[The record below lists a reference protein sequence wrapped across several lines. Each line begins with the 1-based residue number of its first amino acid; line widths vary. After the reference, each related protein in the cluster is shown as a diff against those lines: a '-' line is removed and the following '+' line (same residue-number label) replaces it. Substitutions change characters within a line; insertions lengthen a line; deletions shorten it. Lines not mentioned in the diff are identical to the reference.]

1 MSNKIKKILTVDDLV
16 KFCQEQKF
24 AQFSSKDTGYQL
36 AVKVPTTFE
45 VEGSDDNHRDMTK
58 LKIKIF
64 HTGINRNN
72 SKVSKEAAEKAMKTI
87 PDRPVL
93 AAIHQLSNG
102 DYDFAGHEIE
112 IVHNDKTG
120 KDEVRYIESQVG
132 SFSSEPAFW
141 EHDDEL
147 DKDFV
152 CAYAYISNEY
162 TKTAE
167 IINRKGYTK
176 NSCELFIDEMAYDGK
191 EHCLDL
197 IDFYVSGST
206 LLGTSMD
213 GNEKEIEEGMQGS
226 RADIAD
232 FSAEN
237 NSVKFSKDDKL
248 IELLDKLNTTL
259 SNFNNNTIRKE
270 EQIEVDINKE
280 NFEEVTDT
288 EEVTETEETTEEEVT
303 VTENESEETVDE
315 TSEDETVETEDETT
329 EIKEDNAC
337 GGSTKK
343 KKKCEEDE
351 PKEESDEDEPEVK
364 EDNACGG
371 GGSGTKKKKK
381 NSIECSYTVNDE
393 TKTYAVSLEEKI
405 SAIHCLVND
414 TYAEADNT
422 YYGVSVYD
430 SYVIMQDWCSGRYF
444 KQSYTDENDTYTLT
458 GDRIEVYA
466 EFVTKNELDELNDM
480 RSNYSTVVNE
490 LNQYKY
496 NEEFADKMTVF
507 EDEAYTDYLETDEFK
522 ALMSKETVD
531 KYSKEELA
539 EKSDATLGKFVKS
552 TKTFSYTES
561 KVKKPIASV
570 KVFSDVSKT
579 RKPSRYGDL
588 FKNE

>member
-24 AQFSSKDTGYQL
+24 ARFSSKDTGYQL

-112 IVHNDKTG
+112 IVHNDKTD

-162 TKTAE
+162 TRTSE

-232 FSAEN
+232 FSVEN
-237 NSVKFSKDDKL
+237 NSVKFSKDEKL

-270 EQIEVDINKE
+270 EEIEVENKE
-280 NFEEVTDT
+280 NFEEVTET
-288 EEVTETEETTEEEVT
+288 VEVTETEETPEEEVT

-315 TSEDETVETEDETT
+315 TSEDETVDTEDETT

-337 GGSTKK
+337 GG
-343 KKKCEEDE
+343 
-351 PKEESDEDEPEVK
+351 
-364 EDNACGG
+364 
-371 GGSGTKKKKK
+371 GSGSTKKKKK

-393 TKTYAVSLEEKI
+393 TKTYAVSLDEKI

-444 KQSYTDENDTYTLT
+444 KQSYMDENDTYTLT
-458 GDRIEVYA
+458 GDRVEVYA
-466 EFVTKNELDELNDM
+466 EFVTKDELNELNDM

-539 EKSDATLGKFVKS
+539 EKADATLGKFVKS
-552 TKTFSYTES
+552 TKTFSYTEN
-561 KVKKPIASV
+561 KNKKPIASV
-570 KVFSDVSKT
+570 KVFSDVNKT

>member
-24 AQFSSKDTGYQL
+24 ARFSSKDTGYQL

-162 TKTAE
+162 TRTSE

-237 NSVKFSKDDKL
+237 NSVKFSKDEKL

-270 EQIEVDINKE
+270 EEIEVENKE
-280 NFEEVTDT
+280 NFEEVTET
-288 EEVTETEETTEEEVT
+288 VEVTETEETTEEEVT

-315 TSEDETVETEDETT
+315 TSEDETVDTEDETT

-337 GGSTKK
+337 GG
-343 KKKCEEDE
+343 
-351 PKEESDEDEPEVK
+351 
-364 EDNACGG
+364 
-371 GGSGTKKKKK
+371 GSGSTKKKKK

-393 TKTYAVSLEEKI
+393 TKTYAVSLDEKI

-444 KQSYTDENDTYTLT
+444 KQSYMDENDTYTLT
-458 GDRIEVYA
+458 GDRVEVYA
-466 EFVTKNELDELNDM
+466 EFVTKDELNELNDM
-480 RSNYSTVVNE
+480 RSNYSTIVNE

-507 EDEAYTDYLETDEFK
+507 EDEAYTEYLETDEFK
-522 ALMSKETVD
+522 TLMSKETVD

-539 EKSDATLGKFVKS
+539 EKADATLGKFVKS
-552 TKTFSYTES
+552 TKTFSCTEN
-561 KVKKPIASV
+561 KTKKPIASV
-570 KVFSDVSKT
+570 KVFSDVNKT

>member
-24 AQFSSKDTGYQL
+24 ARFSSKDTGYQL

-120 KDEVRYIESQVG
+120 KDEVHYIESQVG

-162 TKTAE
+162 TRTSE

-176 NSCELFIDEMAYDGK
+176 NSCELFIDEMSYDGK
-191 EHCLDL
+191 ERCLDL

-213 GNEKEIEEGMQGS
+213 GNEKEIQEGMEGS

-232 FSAEN
+232 FSADN
-237 NSVKFSKDDKL
+237 NSLFAKYENKMIEFQERLEKLESTCSNIQLSKEGGNDKNMDKFN
-248 IELLDKLNTTL
+248 ELLEKYGKTAEDIDFEYEDMTD
-259 SNFNNNTIRKE
+259 E
-270 EQIEVDINKE
+270 ELESK
-280 NFEEVTDT
+280 FEEVFGKLEENSTSEPSNDEGTDDGD
-288 EEVTETEETTEEEVT
+288 
-303 VTENESEETVDE
+303 ESEE
-315 TSEDETVETEDETT
+315 
-329 EIKEDNAC
+329 N
-337 GGSTKK
+337 
-343 KKKCEEDE
+343 
-351 PKEESDEDEPEVK
+351 PEVK

-371 GGSGTKKKKK
+371 GGSGTTKKKKK
-381 NSIECSYTVNDE
+381 NNSIECSYEVDGE
-393 TKTYAVSLEEKI
+393 TKKFAVSLQEKI
-405 SAIHCLVND
+405 YAIQDLVNA

-422 YYGVSVYD
+422 YYGVTVYED
-430 SYVIMQDWCSGRYF
+430 YVVMCDYWSGRYY
-444 KQSYTDENDTYTLT
+444 KQSYTSENDNYSLT
-458 GDRIEVYA
+458 GDRVEVYA
-466 EFVTKNELDELNDM
+466 EFVTSDEQKELDAM
-480 RSNYSTVVNE
+480 RSNYAALKEFKENAEKNE
-490 LNQYKY
+490 LHAKREEILNSEKY
-496 NEEFADKMTVF
+496 EAVSDTEAFKELVKNMDNYSLEELEKEAKIIFADNFNM
-507 EDEAYTDYLETDEFK
+507 ETF
-522 ALMSKETVD
+522 AVH
-531 KYSKEELA
+531 A
-539 EKSDATLGKFVKS
+539 EKAQKNS
-552 TKTFSYTES
+552 T
-561 KVKKPIASV
+561 V
-570 KVFSDVSKT
+570 KVFANVNKSK
-579 RKPSRYGDL
+579 KDSRYGNL
-588 FKNE
+588 FSK

>member
-24 AQFSSKDTGYQL
+24 ARFSSKDTGYQL

-162 TKTAE
+162 TRTSE

-237 NSVKFSKDDKL
+237 NSVKFSKDEKL

-270 EQIEVDINKE
+270 EEIEVENKE
-280 NFEEVTDT
+280 NFEEVTET
-288 EEVTETEETTEEEVT
+288 VEVTETEETTEEEVT

-315 TSEDETVETEDETT
+315 TSEDETVDTEDETT

-337 GGSTKK
+337 GG
-343 KKKCEEDE
+343 
-351 PKEESDEDEPEVK
+351 
-364 EDNACGG
+364 
-371 GGSGTKKKKK
+371 GSGSAKKKKK

-393 TKTYAVSLEEKI
+393 TKTYAVSLDEKI

-444 KQSYTDENDTYTLT
+444 KQSYMDENDTYTLT
-458 GDRIEVYA
+458 GDRVEVYA
-466 EFVTKNELDELNDM
+466 EFVTKDELNELNDM

-539 EKSDATLGKFVKS
+539 EKADAILGKFVKS
-552 TKTFSYTES
+552 TKTFSYTEN
-561 KVKKPIASV
+561 KTKKPIASV
-570 KVFSDVSKT
+570 KVFSDVNKT

>member
-24 AQFSSKDTGYQL
+24 ARFSSKDTGYQL

-120 KDEVRYIESQVG
+120 KDEVHYIESQVG

-162 TKTAE
+162 TMTSE

-176 NSCELFIDEMAYDGK
+176 NSCELFIDEMSYDGK
-191 EHCLDL
+191 ERCLDI

-237 NSVKFSKDDKL
+237 NSVKFSKDEKL

-315 TSEDETVETEDETT
+315 TSDDETVDEENSEETTDESDEETEDE
-329 EIKEDNAC
+329 E
-337 GGSTKK
+337 ST
-343 KKKCEEDE
+343 
-351 PKEESDEDEPEVK
+351 VK

-371 GGSGTKKKKK
+371 GGSGTTKKKKK
-381 NSIECSYTVNDE
+381 NNSIECSYEVDGE
-393 TKTYAVSLEEKI
+393 TKKFAVSLQEKI
-405 SAIHCLVND
+405 YAIQDLVNA

-422 YYGVSVYD
+422 YYGVSVYED
-430 SYVIMQDWCSGRYF
+430 YVVMCDYWSGRYY
-444 KQSYTDENDTYTLT
+444 KQSYTSENDNYSLT
-458 GDRIEVYA
+458 GDRVEVYA
-466 EFVTKNELDELNDM
+466 EFVTSDEQKELESM
-480 RSNYSTVVNE
+480 RSNYATLKEFKETAEKNE
-490 LNQYKY
+490 LHAKREEILNSEKY
-496 NEEFADKMTVF
+496 EAVSETDAFKELVKNMDNYSLEELEKEAKIIFADNFNM
-507 EDEAYTDYLETDEFK
+507 ETF
-522 ALMSKETVD
+522 AVH
-531 KYSKEELA
+531 A
-539 EKSDATLGKFVKS
+539 EKAQKKS
-552 TKTFSYTES
+552 T
-561 KVKKPIASV
+561 V
-570 KVFSDVSKT
+570 KVFANVNKSK
-579 RKPSRYGDL
+579 KDSRYGNL
-588 FKNE
+588 FSK

>member
-24 AQFSSKDTGYQL
+24 ARFSSKDTGYQL

-45 VEGSDDNHRDMTK
+45 VECSDDNHRDMTK

-162 TKTAE
+162 TRTSE

-206 LLGTSMD
+206 LLGISMD

-237 NSVKFSKDDKL
+237 NSVKFSKDEKL

-270 EQIEVDINKE
+270 EEIEVENKE
-280 NFEEVTDT
+280 NFEEVTET
-288 EEVTETEETTEEEVT
+288 VEVTETEETTEEEVT

-315 TSEDETVETEDETT
+315 TSEDETVDTEDETT

-337 GGSTKK
+337 GG
-343 KKKCEEDE
+343 
-351 PKEESDEDEPEVK
+351 
-364 EDNACGG
+364 
-371 GGSGTKKKKK
+371 GSGSAKKKKK

-393 TKTYAVSLEEKI
+393 TKTYAVSLDEKI

-444 KQSYTDENDTYTLT
+444 KQSYMDENDTYTLT
-458 GDRIEVYA
+458 GDRVEVYA
-466 EFVTKNELDELNDM
+466 EFVTKDELNELNDM
-480 RSNYSTVVNE
+480 RSNYSTIVNE

-496 NEEFADKMTVF
+496 NEELADKMTVF
-507 EDEAYTDYLETDEFK
+507 EDEAYTEYLETDEFK
-522 ALMSKETVD
+522 TLMSKETVD

-539 EKSDATLGKFVKS
+539 EKADATLGKFVKS
-552 TKTFSYTES
+552 TKTFSYTEN
-561 KVKKPIASV
+561 KTKKPIASV
-570 KVFSDVSKT
+570 KVFSDVNKT

>member
-24 AQFSSKDTGYQL
+24 ARFSSKDTGYQL

-162 TKTAE
+162 TRTSE

-237 NSVKFSKDDKL
+237 NSVKFSKDEKL

-270 EQIEVDINKE
+270 EEIEVENKE
-280 NFEEVTDT
+280 NFEEVTET
-288 EEVTETEETTEEEVT
+288 VEVTETEETTEEEVT

-315 TSEDETVETEDETT
+315 TSEDETVDEENSEETTDESDEETEDE
-329 EIKEDNAC
+329 E
-337 GGSTKK
+337 ST
-343 KKKCEEDE
+343 
-351 PKEESDEDEPEVK
+351 VK

-371 GGSGTKKKKK
+371 GSGSTKKKKK

-393 TKTYAVSLEEKI
+393 TKTYAVSLDEKI

-444 KQSYTDENDTYTLT
+444 KQSYMDENDTYTLT

-466 EFVTKNELDELNDM
+466 EFVTKDELNELNDM
-480 RSNYSTVVNE
+480 RSNYSTIVNE

-539 EKSDATLGKFVKS
+539 EKADATLGKFVKS
-552 TKTFSYTES
+552 TKTFSYTEN
-561 KVKKPIASV
+561 KTKKPIASV
-570 KVFSDVSKT
+570 KVFSDVNKT

>member
-24 AQFSSKDTGYQL
+24 ARFSSKDTGYQL

-162 TKTAE
+162 TRTSE

-237 NSVKFSKDDKL
+237 NSVKFSKDEKL

-270 EQIEVDINKE
+270 EEIEVENKE
-280 NFEEVTDT
+280 NFDKVT
-288 EEVTETEETTEEEVT
+288 EAVEVTETEETTEEEVT

-315 TSEDETVETEDETT
+315 TSEDETVDTEEETT

-337 GGSTKK
+337 GG
-343 KKKCEEDE
+343 
-351 PKEESDEDEPEVK
+351 
-364 EDNACGG
+364 
-371 GGSGTKKKKK
+371 GSGSTKKKKK

-393 TKTYAVSLEEKI
+393 TKTYAVSLDEKI

-444 KQSYTDENDTYTLT
+444 KQSYMDENDTYTLT
-458 GDRIEVYA
+458 GDRVEVYA
-466 EFVTKNELDELNDM
+466 EFVTKDELNELNDM
-480 RSNYSTVVNE
+480 RSNYSTIVNE

-531 KYSKEELA
+531 KYSKEKLA
-539 EKSDATLGKFVKS
+539 EKADATLGKIVKS
-552 TKTFSYTES
+552 TKTFSYTEN
-561 KVKKPIASV
+561 KTKKPIASV
-570 KVFSDVSKT
+570 KVFSDVNKT

>member
-24 AQFSSKDTGYQL
+24 ARFSSKDTGYQL

-162 TKTAE
+162 TRTSE

-237 NSVKFSKDDKL
+237 NSVKFSKDEKL

-270 EQIEVDINKE
+270 EEIEVENKE
-280 NFEEVTDT
+280 NFEEVTET
-288 EEVTETEETTEEEVT
+288 VEVTETEETTEEEVT

-315 TSEDETVETEDETT
+315 TSEDETVDTEEETT

-337 GGSTKK
+337 GG
-343 KKKCEEDE
+343 
-351 PKEESDEDEPEVK
+351 
-364 EDNACGG
+364 
-371 GGSGTKKKKK
+371 GSGSTKKKKK

-393 TKTYAVSLEEKI
+393 TKTYAVSLDEKI

-444 KQSYTDENDTYTLT
+444 KQSYMDENDTYTLT
-458 GDRIEVYA
+458 GDRVEVYA
-466 EFVTKNELDELNDM
+466 EFVTKDELNELNDM

-507 EDEAYTDYLETDEFK
+507 EDEAYTEYLETDEFK
-522 ALMSKETVD
+522 TLMSKETVD

-539 EKSDATLGKFVKS
+539 EKADATLGKFVKS
-552 TKTFSYTES
+552 TKTFSYTEN
-561 KVKKPIASV
+561 KTKKPIASV
-570 KVFSDVSKT
+570 KVFSNVNKT